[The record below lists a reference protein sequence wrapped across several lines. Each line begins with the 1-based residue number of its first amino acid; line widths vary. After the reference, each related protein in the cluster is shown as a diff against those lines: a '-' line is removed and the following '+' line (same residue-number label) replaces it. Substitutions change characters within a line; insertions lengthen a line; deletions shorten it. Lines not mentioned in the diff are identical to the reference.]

1 MNHYKTLSKNTVIF
15 AIGQLSVK
23 VIQFFL
29 MPLVTVSLT
38 SADYGIA
45 ENISSLVELLM
56 PLFTLGL
63 TDAVF
68 RFSMRESISPKTVL
82 TSSMT
87 VALSGIVIIAVG
99 CVCIGFFYN
108 YIYVIM
114 FGLLYITMAFS
125 NIWGQFARGIG
136 RVKTYA
142 ASGIVQALALALTTY
157 IFVFHLRMGITGY
170 LLSLVIARGSATLLL
185 FFFGGVV
192 QNLSFKMVDKGVLKD
207 MLKYALPL
215 IPNGLCWWFMQVVNR
230 YILTF
235 MCSASISGLYV
246 SSLKIA
252 SIINIFSTIFQQAW
266 TISAVK
272 TIDDKDKGKF
282 NTNVFTFYSSFLQI
296 ATSALLL
303 VLQGVSMFLLQGE
316 FYEVWRYSALA
327 IFTASISCYAA
338 FFGAYYG
345 AAMKTK
351 MVFITTLIGAVL
363 NVSICFALVTFIGL
377 ESALYA
383 SLAGYLGITVSRI
396 ISTRKIALIKFN
408 WIKEIPVLLLLF
420 GQTLLITYGAPVLSI
435 SVLYGTEAA
444 IFVAICLIRIVELKN
459 ACLLGV
465 NVVKNIKEG
474 KKTRA
479 AAAAELP
486 SGRVISEEEYAE
498 IVAKRNGV
506 AKEENV
512 SGENVPTADEQKA
525 GEESKSLKDVKSDK
539 ENKE

>member
-1 MNHYKTLSKNTVIF
+1 MNQYKTLSKNTVIF

-68 RFSMRESISPKTVL
+68 RFSMRDNISPKTVL
-82 TSSMT
+82 TTSMT
-87 VALSGIVIIAVG
+87 VALSGILIIAVG
-99 CVCIGFFYN
+99 CVCISFFYAD

-114 FGLLYITMAFS
+114 FGLLYVTMAFS

-142 ASGIVQALALALTTY
+142 ASGILQALALALSTY
-157 IFVFHLRMGITGY
+157 IFVFKLRMGITGY
-170 LLSLVIARGSATLLL
+170 LLSLVIARGSATLWL
-185 FFFGGVV
+185 FFFGGVI
-192 QNLSFKMVDKGVLKD
+192 QNLSLKMVDKGVLKD

-272 TIDDKDKGKF
+272 TIDDHDKGKF

-303 VLQGVSMFLLQGE
+303 VLQLVSMFLLQGE

-351 MVFITTLIGAVL
+351 MVFVTTLIGAVL
-363 NVSICFALVTFIGL
+363 NVSICFALVKFIGI

-383 SLAGYLGITVSRI
+383 SLVGYLGIVISRI
-396 ISTRKIALIKFN
+396 ITTRKIALIKFN
-408 WIKEIPVLLLLF
+408 WLKEIPVLLLLF
-420 GQTLLITYGAPVLSI
+420 GQTLLITYGAPVLPTA
-435 SVLYGTEAA
+435 VLYGVEAA

-459 ACLLGV
+459 ACMLGA
-465 NVVKNIKEG
+465 NVVKNIKAN
-474 KKTRA
+474 KKA
-479 AAAAELP
+479 KLAAAAELP
-486 SGRVISEEEYAE
+486 SGRVISDEEYAE
-498 IVAKRNGV
+498 IMAKRNGDT
-506 AKEENV
+506 KESASGDSV
-512 SGENVPTADEQKA
+512 STDEAEK
-525 GEESKSLKDVKSDK
+525 GDGDNECSKNDDTDK
-539 ENKE
+539 GNKE